1 VIFAICSWERALTVG
16 GRGWKLTW
24 SKNVALLPWLGSTA
38 QYKKACTAW
47 AAWVL
52 LSLAGMI
59 PYS

>member
-1 VIFAICSWERALTVG
+1 
-16 GRGWKLTW
+16 LTW
-24 SKNVALLPWLGSTA
+24 SKNVALLPLLGSTA

-47 AAWVL
+47 ATWVL